1 MEADLFHQFML
12 QIGAV
17 KHVIHASPFA
27 MYMFEERK
35 IIFHFIDLN
44 TYKTQHLP
52 DDFFINLSHKTG
64 ITNHQVIHI
73 WEDVWIHKIDLVKAR
88 IQSIIGQSKK
98 IHARQTEVV
107 RIDKQQAQL
116 FLNQNHLQGVTSAY
130 YKFGLM
136 FKEDLVAVA
145 TFSKARTMYDGPV
158 YYRSYELERFASKA
172 GTNVVGGLSKLL
184 QHFVKCNHA
193 KHIMTYAD
201 RDWSSGESYL
211 KVGFKLVEET
221 APQVLYID
229 EWHHT
234 RLTENQISNNQNKIK
249 IHNAGSLKFVYDSR

>member
-17 KHVIHASPFA
+17 KHVTHASPFA
-27 MYMFEERK
+27 MYMIEERK
-35 IIFHFIDLN
+35 IILHFIDLN
-44 TYKTQHLP
+44 TYKNQQLP
-52 DDFFINLSHKTG
+52 DDFFVNLSHKTST
-64 ITNHQVIHI
+64 INHHVIHV
-73 WEDVWIHKIDLVKAR
+73 WEDIWIHKTDLVKAR
-88 IQSIIGQSKK
+88 IQSIIGQAKK

-136 FKEDLVAVA
+136 FKEELVAVA

-184 QHFVKCNHA
+184 QHFIKSNHA
-193 KHIMTYAD
+193 QHIMTYAD
-201 RDWSSGESYL
+201 RDWSTGESYL
-211 KVGFKLVEET
+211 KVGFNWVEET
-221 APQVLYID
+221 APQVFYID
-229 EWHHT
+229 ELNQS
-234 RLTENQISNNQNKIK
+234 RITENQITNSQNKIK
-249 IHNAGSLKFVYDSR
+249 IHNAGSIKFVYDNR